1 MTGWF
6 NILYMQYLYMPLLFD
21 LLTIYAL
28 VPLIVL
34 QAFFFFK
41 KTVMGNLKQPFVLI

>member
-34 QAFFFFK
+34 QAFFFFFK
-41 KTVMGNLKQPFVLI
+41 LLWAI